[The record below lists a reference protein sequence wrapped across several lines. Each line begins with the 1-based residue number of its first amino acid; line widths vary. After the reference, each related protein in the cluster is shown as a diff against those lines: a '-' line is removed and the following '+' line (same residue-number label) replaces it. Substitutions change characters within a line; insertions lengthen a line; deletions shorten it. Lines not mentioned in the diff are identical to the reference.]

1 VLLQDLGA
9 KDQTA
14 DSEILNN
21 ESVKFLSSLT
31 REFRQR
37 LTSLLHRRN
46 LRQDFYDKGH
56 IPNFLSETRDVRES
70 DWSISDIPKNLQDRR
85 VEITGPP
92 DRKMIINALNSG
104 ANVYMADFEDSLS
117 PTWKNV
123 LDGHTNLID
132 AVRKTITYDHPS
144 KGTYSLNDD
153 TACLFVRPRGLH
165 LNESHISIDSKPIPA
180 ALFDFG
186 MFLFHNGK
194 FLSDS
199 GEGPYFYIPKIEH
212 YLEARWW
219 NDVFTWSQEELG
231 IPLGTIKATVLIETL
246 PAAFQMDEI
255 LYELR
260 DHSAGLNC
268 GRWDY
273 IFSYIKTLKNH
284 SNKVL
289 PDRDEVTMNTNF
301 MNTYSKLLVRTCHR
315 RGAHAMGGMAAQIPI
330 KNDPEANIR
339 ALNRVRGDKIREV
352 NLGHDGT
359 WVAHPGLVYIAKNVF
374 DEYMP
379 QKNNIDKQIEFEC
392 SRDDLINPPPGN
404 ITEKCLRKNIN
415 ISIHYIASWLSGN
428 GCVPLYNVMEDTA
441 TAEISR
447 AQTWQWLKH
456 NKFSQMRFNE
466 IFVEEVNKI
475 RDEIGDLTFEN
486 SNYEGASNMFET
498 LSNSNEFENFLT
510 LSAYE
515 LIS

>member
-1 VLLQDLGA
+1 MLLQDLSV
-9 KDQTA
+9 KDQLV
-14 DSEILNN
+14 DSGILNN
-21 ESVKFLSSLT
+21 ESIKFLSSLT

-37 LTSLLHRRN
+37 LISLLHRRN

-56 IPNFLSETRDVRES
+56 VPNFLSETRDVRES
-70 DWSISDIPKNLQDRR
+70 VWSISGIPKNLQDRR

-123 LDGHTNLID
+123 LDGHANLIE

-165 LNESHISIDSKPIPA
+165 LNESHISIDNKPIPA
-180 ALFDFG
+180 SLFDFG

-219 NDVFTWSQEELG
+219 NDVFMWSQEALG

-255 LYELR
+255 LYELK

-301 MNTYSKLLVRTCHR
+301 MNVYSKLLVKTCHR

-339 ALNRVRGDKIREV
+339 ALNRVRGDKIREA
-352 NLGHDGT
+352 NIGHDGT

-392 SRDDLINPPPGN
+392 SRDDLINPPTGN

-415 ISIHYIASWLSGN
+415 VSIHYIAAWLSGN

-447 AQTWQWLKH
+447 AQIWQWLKH
-456 NKFSQMRFNE
+456 NKFSKMRFNE
-466 IFVEEVNKI
+466 IFIEEVDKI

-498 LSNSNEFENFLT
+498 LSSSNEFENFLT